1 MSGSPPGMLT
11 IGAPHSSAAA
21 QHCSGVRRLSKTWSG
36 YWILPQ
42 PAHARLQRNRGS
54 SISTSGYRLTPL
66 SFWASTY
73 VATVYI
79 WETGTAM
86 LGSSV
91 AVRGGLYHPR
101 GVSVNAGP
109 SEEHLPV
116 WYTPSDDRSGEDRSG
131 PRVGQTD
138 RGNGDGAY
146 AGRANPALFHRHRG
160 RVEAPGGIEP
170 PHRSFADCSLSHLGT
185 APCREGL

>member
-21 QHCSGVRRLSKTWSG
+21 QHCSGVRRLSRTWSG

-73 VATVYI
+73 DATVYI
-79 WETGTAM
+79 CETGTAM
-86 LGSSV
+86 LGSLV
-91 AVRGGLYHPR
+91 AVRERTLSPPRRQRQCLPFGG
-101 GVSVNAGP
+101 
-109 SEEHLPV
+109 
-116 WYTPSDDRSGEDRSG
+116 TPACVLHSSPYDRSGEDRSG
-131 PRVGQTD
+131 PR
-138 RGNGDGAY
+138 
-146 AGRANPALFHRHRG
+146 
-160 RVEAPGGIEP
+160 
-170 PHRSFADCSLSHLGT
+170 
-185 APCREGL
+185 

>member
-11 IGAPHSSAAA
+11 IGAPHSSAAV
-21 QHCSGVRRLSKTWSG
+21 QHCSGVRRLSRTWSG
-36 YWILPQ
+36 YGILRQ
-42 PAHARLQRNRGS
+42 PAQASLRRNRGS
-54 SISTSGYRLTPL
+54 SISTSGCRLSPL

-138 RGNGDGAY
+138 CGNGDGVY
-146 AGRANPALFHRHRG
+146 AGRAHPTLLHRHCG
-160 RVEAPGGIEP
+160 RLDG
-170 PHRSFADCSLSHLGT
+170 S
-185 APCREGL
+185 REDDP